1 MSRHR
6 PPAGAPPER
15 QGQSPVI
22 VAEGVSRWYGPVMA
36 VNELSVAIGPG
47 ITGLL
52 GPNGAGKSTFMKLL
66 VGQLRP
72 ARGRLTLLGEPVWG
86 NPALLGRVG
95 YAPEHE
101 NNYDELTGLEFV
113 TALTELQ
120 GHSPERAR
128 ERARSAIARVDLT
141 GAQDRRIGEYSK
153 GMRQRIK
160 LAQAMAHEPAV
171 LILDEPLSGCDPL
184 AKNRILGL
192 IRELGAAG
200 TTVLVSSHVLHE
212 IEAMTSEILMMDKG
226 RILAE
231 GNIYE
236 IRDLIDRHPHRI
248 RIVCD
253 RPRALAAALVREPA
267 VASVH
272 VEAEALVLET
282 RQPDECY
289 PLVPRVARVE
299 GVHIRALTSP
309 DNNLQAVFRY
319 LTEGRAEERVRR
331 TQGAS

>member
-1 MSRHR
+1 MSRR
-6 PPAGAPPER
+6 RAASAAGPSPER
-15 QGQSPVI
+15 QGASPVI
-22 VAEGVSRWYGPVMA
+22 VAEGVSCWYGPVMA
-36 VNELSVAIGPG
+36 VNELSVTIGPG

-72 ARGRLTLLGEPVWG
+72 ARGRLTLFGETVWG
-86 NPALLGRVG
+86 HPALLGRVG

-101 NNYDELTGLEFV
+101 SNYDEITGLEFV
-113 TALTELQ
+113 AALTELQ
-120 GHSPERAR
+120 GFSPEEAGERAR
-128 ERARSAIARVDLT
+128 AAIARVDLT
-141 GAQDRRIGEYSK
+141 AAQDRRIGEYSK

-248 RIVCD
+248 RVVCD
-253 RPRALAAALVREPA
+253 RPRALAAALVREEA
-267 VASVH
+267 VTSVQ

-282 RQPDECY
+282 RRPDECY
-289 PLVPRVARVE
+289 PLVPRVARAE

-319 LTEGRAEERVRR
+319 LTEERARR
-331 TQGAS
+331 AQGAS